1 MHSELPTKKNG
12 LEKRRTLFADR
23 SLGSIN
29 CRYLSYDLQVIALCH
44 QFTNM
49 MVLNSSFKIA
59 IFLPLN
65 SATLFKEYSLI

>member
-12 LEKRRTLFADR
+12 LEKGRTLFADR

-29 CRYLSYDLQVIALCH
+29 YRKNFMIKCRGSYLSYDLQAIALCH

-49 MVLNSSFKIA
+49 MVLNIH
-59 IFLPLN
+59 I
-65 SATLFKEYSLI
+65 